1 VREYRKALFS
11 LASAGLIRLR
21 ECPEDILKLGKP
33 GEDSGEVYLKFHSTT
48 GHWKAMP
55 SGLRGKGIYSAAKE
69 LGLTLG
75 EVATAFSAS

>member
-1 VREYRKALFS
+1 MREYKRAFFALS
-11 LASAGLIRLR
+11 AAGLIRLR

-33 GEDSGEVYLKFHSTT
+33 GEDSGEVYLKFHTST

-75 EVATAFSAS
+75 EVATAFSSS